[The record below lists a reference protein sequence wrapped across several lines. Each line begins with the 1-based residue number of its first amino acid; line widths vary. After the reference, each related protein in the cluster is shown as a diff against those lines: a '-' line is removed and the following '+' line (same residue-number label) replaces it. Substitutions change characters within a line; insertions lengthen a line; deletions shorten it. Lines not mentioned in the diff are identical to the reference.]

1 MNTTGFLASGNSKSC
16 KAMMDQLEYH
26 VTCFTY
32 THSLTH
38 MHTQCQLCLTAL
50 GRASWLGRHIN
61 WTIRTRR
68 SDKNIPGTIHVNVQ
82 LSEKHFL
89 SLILKTKKKKEI
101 FEEEGRAS
109 TGRDMETSCFSCK
122 QGQESASEP
131 HRPSLSLPESLISR
145 SPSLTGPLALGSA
158 GLGPQLNTLA
168 LSP

>member
-89 SLILKTKKKKEI
+89 SLILKTKKKEKKYLRKKEWQVQA
-101 FEEEGRAS
+101 ETWKHHVSVAS
-109 TGRDMETSCFSCK
+109 RDKS
-122 QGQESASEP
+122 QPA
-131 HRPSLSLPESLISR
+131 SLI
-145 SPSLTGPLALGSA
+145 GPR
-158 GLGPQLNTLA
+158 
-168 LSP
+168 